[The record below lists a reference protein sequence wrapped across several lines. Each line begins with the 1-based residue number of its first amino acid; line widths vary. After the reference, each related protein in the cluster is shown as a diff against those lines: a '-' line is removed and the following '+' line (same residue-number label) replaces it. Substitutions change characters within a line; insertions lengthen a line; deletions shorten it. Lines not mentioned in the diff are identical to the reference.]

1 MLQPILLGAIA
12 RPGSTLGK
20 QKACLT
26 LESGSVRSRSS
37 RPYNWI
43 TRKPSASL
51 ASPGLTSPS
60 AGMLGIQMKHLGAC
74 SGTDRACDTCA
85 GHYSADD
92 ADATFSLLRGPPP
105 GYRSYASRA
114 ATSNVTPGRD
124 PQSEGRC
131 TAVDTSGSRMTNVS
145 SRSGNPYS
153 SPAFQDQRLSLPGK
167 GKQAS
172 GVCLRLAENDSA
184 TTHHF
189 DSLQGVASVG

>member
-1 MLQPILLGAIA
+1 MLRPILLGAIA
-12 RPGSTLGK
+12 RPGSTFSK

-26 LESGSVRSRSS
+26 VESGSVRSRSS

-60 AGMLGIQMKHLGAC
+60 ATMLGIQMKDLGAW

-85 GHYSADD
+85 GHDD
-92 ADATFSLLRGPPP
+92 DTNANLSVLRGTPPV
-105 GYRSYASRA
+105 YRSYASRA

-124 PQSEGRC
+124 PQSEGRR
-131 TAVDTSGSRMTNVS
+131 TAMNTSGSRMTNVS
-145 SRSGNPYS
+145 SSSGNPNL
-153 SPAFQDQRLSLPGK
+153 SPAFPDQRLSRPGK
-167 GKQAS
+167 GKQVS
-172 GVCLRLAENDSA
+172 GVCLCLGENDST

-189 DSLQGVASVG
+189 DSLRGGASVE